1 MTPQEA
7 DFEPGHP
14 ARFDYDPHSLVAMQW
29 AKAHFALKG
38 ERDFP
43 VGHPKAVDTPGNE
56 NHVAVRAGNDPAH
69 PELQEFTGRT
79 PEQVEGLK
87 LYQQFAAPLAAETP
101 AREPIEAP
109 PPPPSLERPIPPGQ
123 PGS

>member
-14 ARFDYDPHSLVAMQW
+14 ARFDYNPASPE
-29 AKAHFALKG
+29 AKAWALKHYALKG
-38 ERDFP
+38 ERDYP
-43 VGHPKAVDTPGNE
+43 VGHPKAVDTPGNL
-56 NHVAVRAGNDPAH
+56 NTVAVRAGNDPAH

-79 PEQVEGLK
+79 PEQVEGLR
-87 LYQQFAAPLAAETP
+87 LYQELKAPTLVETP

-109 PPPPSLERPIPPGQ
+109 PPPPSLERPTPPGQ